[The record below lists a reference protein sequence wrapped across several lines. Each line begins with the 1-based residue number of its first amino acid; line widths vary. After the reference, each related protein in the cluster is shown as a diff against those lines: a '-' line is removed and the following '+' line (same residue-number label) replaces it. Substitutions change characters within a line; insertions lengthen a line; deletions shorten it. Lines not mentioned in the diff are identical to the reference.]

1 MRVGSLMYRWCT
13 GDDDDD
19 DKIILLLLIYIFTA
33 QNMIAP
39 RFTTEGRM
47 SWSNPPPLAAVVIA
61 AATV

>member
-13 GDDDDD
+13 GDDDDDD

-33 QNMIAP
+33 QMIAP
-39 RFTTEGRM
+39 RFTTEGRV
-47 SWSNPPPLAAVVIA
+47 SWSNPPLLAAVVIA